1 MLLEQS
7 IVFSKKKL
15 PACISQQLGIIP
27 CLPKGYK
34 PRQFLKKEFATN
46 NTFKC
51 SLQDNIWLPELKNL
65 ALSKLDFIISDT
77 HFGFIKGG

>member
-15 PACISQQLGIIP
+15 PACISQQLGMIP

-34 PRQFLKKEFATN
+34 PRQFLKK
-46 NTFKC
+46 
-51 SLQDNIWLPELKNL
+51 KNL
-65 ALSKLDFIISDT
+65 RPITLLNVLYKIIS
-77 HFGFIKGG
+77 GCLSLRI